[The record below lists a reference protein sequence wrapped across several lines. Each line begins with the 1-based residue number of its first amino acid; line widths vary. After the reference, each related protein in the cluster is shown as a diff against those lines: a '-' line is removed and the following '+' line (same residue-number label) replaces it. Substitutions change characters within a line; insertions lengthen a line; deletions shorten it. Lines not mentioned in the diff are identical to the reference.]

1 MAFDKDKF
9 QPEGDSGGK
18 ESKPYSATVID
29 AFFEEKEYG
38 PQLVLLNRLDEA
50 DLMDYAWM
58 ASGEDKRWFGT
69 GKIQVER
76 GKPFVP
82 WSIVGSGAAIKG
94 DTDDR
99 MFRGDSDLGRLWN
112 QILALPNVSD
122 LPEDFDPRVAASWK
136 GLHFKWGPVPVTKR
150 TEVAGVWKSVA
161 QNMDLPVEMGGV
173 VTAAVEDVDL
183 DSLGLT
189 TEQIDALGKL
199 SQPGVSDS
207 DFVGAAM
214 SVPGVM
220 ANAAVVKVLTSNPRG
235 LRQSLPL

>member
-1 MAFDKDKF
+1 MAFDPNKY
-9 QPEGDSGGK
+9 QTEGDSGGR

-29 AFFEEKEYG
+29 AWFEEKDYG
-38 PQLVLLNRLDEA
+38 PQLVLQNRLDEA

-58 ASGEDKRWFGT
+58 ASGEDKRWFGC

-99 MFRGDSDLGRLWN
+99 MFRGDSDLGRLWA
-112 QILALPNVSD
+112 QVLTLPNVSE

-136 GLHFKWGPVPVTKR
+136 GLHFRWGPCPVTKR
-150 TEVAGVWKSVA
+150 VQVDGEWKAVA
-161 QNMDLPVEMGGV
+161 QNMDLPVELGSGSV
-173 VTAAVEDVDL
+173 VAVEDVDL
-183 DSLGLT
+183 DTLGLT
-189 TEQIDALGKL
+189 GEQIDALSKL
-199 SQPGVSDS
+199 STPGTDDS
-207 DFVGAAM
+207 TFVGAAM

-235 LRQSLPL
+235 LRQSLPF